1 MGFGPPREAPGPLAQ
16 GPILPIRYGEMG
28 PPRALGGPIWAGP
41 GAGAPG
47 PGLGQPS
54 PGPGQGLF
62 YL

>member
-28 PPRALGGPIWAGP
+28 PGPMGP
-41 GAGAPG
+41 GPQ
-47 PGLGQPS
+47 PQGLGLGWPS

>member
-28 PPRALGGPIWAGP
+28 PPRAGP